1 MVDDTQKRV
10 NMIQAYREA
19 VLAYEALDAKIDEL
33 LQSRGGHTEDLSD
46 EDYVRY
52 RDLAALR
59 DLAYNR
65 MKTLESQLLD
75 ES

>member
-1 MVDDTQKRV
+1 VVDDTQKRV
-10 NMIQAYREA
+10 NRVQAYREA

-52 RDLAALR
+52 RDLASLR

-75 ES
+75 ET